1 MLGPPVLITH
11 IFTELCIAG
20 TVKGVKFVLVMTY
33 SHLGVVLQGIWGSL
47 GFLDQDDSPNC
58 A

>member
-1 MLGPPVLITH
+1 MLGPPILIAY
-11 IFTELCIAG
+11 IFTELWKAG

-33 SHLGVVLQGIWGSL
+33 SHLGVVLRGIWGSL
-47 GFLDQDDSPNC
+47 GFLDLDDSPNC